1 MTEPLSLYA
10 EKRRSCFEWVKC
22 CSWANFWRHRC
33 GCKQWHCSYLG
44 SVNAE
49 LAGLSSSFDPAPC
62 RPAREIVNV
71 SKHFSC
77 NSLRS
82 MCVQGSSNPQYA
94 KEYEIFLKMLKPA
107 FNMIPPRP
115 HNAHPRV
122 FFTDE
127 NRTDMVFV
135 IDVPANMFD
144 MQFIYGDEI
153 LESEFTEAVLRPY
166 RTDQYYLLGE
176 CTHRKL
182 LEGFRSRSKTRATRA
197 KPPTA
202 PETENRTEN
211 RVLQQREVK
220 ASAMCRRRDCRG
232 SRTIRVVLP
241 LGRVWTGRVVAKKTC
256 DESVHTAAG
265 ECRPPLTGLSE
276 AYLT

>member
-1 MTEPLSLYA
+1 
-10 EKRRSCFEWVKC
+10 
-22 CSWANFWRHRC
+22 
-33 GCKQWHCSYLG
+33 
-44 SVNAE
+44 VNAE
-49 LAGLSSSFDPAPC
+49 LAGLSSAFDPAPC

-94 KEYEIFLKMLKPA
+94 KEYEIFLKMLKPP

-153 LESEFTEAVLRPY
+153 LESEFLEQKQCFGLTEPINTIFSVNALTESFWKVFGREAKQEQREPSHQQLVRQKIQQKIESFNKERSKQAICVEDEIAEEAV
-166 RTDQYYLLGE
+166 QYESYYPWEEYGQEEWLQKK
-176 CTHRKL
+176 HAM
-182 LEGFRSRSKTRATRA
+182 SRYTLPR
-197 KPPTA
+197 
-202 PETENRTEN
+202 
-211 RVLQQREVK
+211 
-220 ASAMCRRRDCRG
+220 CRRVVGDARKPDLELKEGINSFRLMTFRQLVEMDREWMRD
-232 SRTIRVVLP
+232 VLYIF
-241 LGRVWTGRVVAKKTC
+241 K
-256 DESVHTAAG
+256 D
-265 ECRPPLTGLSE
+265 
-276 AYLT
+276 Y